1 MKQNKTILTFIEK
14 EFNKINIKYD
24 ILQLRKRKGN
34 KFYRGYIYIYD
45 MIDLTDE
52 QNQYINDNI
61 YNTLIQNGWEI
72 LFTDFDT
79 RSYEQIKEESFPLV
93 ETD

>member
-1 MKQNKTILTFIEK
+1 MKQNKTILNFIEK
-14 EFNKINIKYD
+14 EFNKINIKYN
-24 ILQLRKRKGN
+24 ILQLRKTKNN
-34 KFYRGYIYIYD
+34 KFYRGYIYIYN

-61 YNTLIQNGWEI
+61 YNELIHNGWEI
-72 LFTDFDT
+72 LFTAFDT
-79 RSYEQIKEESFPLV
+79 RSYEQIKEEEFPLV

>member
-1 MKQNKTILTFIEK
+1 
-14 EFNKINIKYD
+14 
-24 ILQLRKRKGN
+24 
-34 KFYRGYIYIYD
+34 

>member
-1 MKQNKTILTFIEK
+1 MKQNKTILNFIEK
-14 EFNKINIKYD
+14 EFNKINIKYN
-24 ILQLRKRKGN
+24 IFKLRKTKNN
-34 KFYRGYIYIYD
+34 KFYRGYIYIYN

-61 YNTLIQNGWEI
+61 YNELIHNGWEI
-72 LFTDFDT
+72 LFTAFDT
-79 RSYEQIKEESFPLV
+79 RSYEQIKEEEFPLV